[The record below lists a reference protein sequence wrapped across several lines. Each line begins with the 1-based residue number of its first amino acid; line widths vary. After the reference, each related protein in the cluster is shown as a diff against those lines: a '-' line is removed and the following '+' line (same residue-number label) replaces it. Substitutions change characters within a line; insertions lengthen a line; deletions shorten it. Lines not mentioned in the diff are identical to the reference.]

1 NGVDPGLEGSMES
14 IRRKRKGTKS
24 SCSFVGSHL
33 SDDGGA
39 GDLDRRSKKKCRE
52 SKPKPRSE
60 MIGSGGRVGAATGA
74 AAGIVMTAPPS
85 GGSCPDTPGRGLKR
99 KLGCIESAT
108 RIGRKKKLEH
118 EYALGREIGQGKF
131 GSVRICKNKATG
143 EEFACKTL
151 LKNGEETVHRE
162 VEIMQHLSGH
172 PGIVTLKAAFED
184 SECFHLVM
192 ELCPGGRLLDQMI
205 GEGRYSE
212 RRAAHVLMEV
222 MLVIKYCHNMGVVH
236 RDIKPENIL
245 LTNNG
250 KLKLADFGLAVR
262 VTNGHPWI
270 LFYTE
275 CPLKAV
281 PNTRLRVT
289 NRTLAPRRIE
299 WEKIR
304 AEIDSSLSETSSQK
318 SDEQDECGFVDA
330 LAAAISRVR
339 ISEPKRTRLCGPAI
353 PIQQECSSNLK
364 ANLCTAF

>member
-1 NGVDPGLEGSMES
+1 
-14 IRRKRKGTKS
+14 
-24 SCSFVGSHL
+24 
-33 SDDGGA
+33 
-39 GDLDRRSKKKCRE
+39 
-52 SKPKPRSE
+52 
-60 MIGSGGRVGAATGA
+60 
-74 AAGIVMTAPPS
+74 
-85 GGSCPDTPGRGLKR
+85 
-99 KLGCIESAT
+99 
-108 RIGRKKKLEH
+108 
-118 EYALGREIGQGKF
+118 
-131 GSVRICKNKATG
+131 
-143 EEFACKTL
+143 
-151 LKNGEETVHRE
+151 
-162 VEIMQHLSGH
+162 
-172 PGIVTLKAAFED
+172 
-184 SECFHLVM
+184 
-192 ELCPGGRLLDQMI
+192 MI

-262 VTNGHPWI
+262 VTNAGQKLSGIAGSPAYVAPEVLSGGSLEAVFESIKNVELDFHSGVWDSVSELARDLISRMLTRDVSSRITASEVLRHPWI

-339 ISEPKRTRLCGPAI
+339 ISEPKRTRLCGPLF
-353 PIQQECSSNLK
+353 PSNRSALP
-364 ANLCTAF
+364 T